1 MNIFKESLRLH
12 REKKGKIS
20 LESRVSVRNKHD
32 LSLIYTPGVASSCS
46 EISKDKEKVY
56 VLTNKGNSIAIVT
69 DGSSVMG
76 LGNIG
81 PEAALPVMEGKAIL
95 FKKLVDIDAIPICLN
110 TQNSKDI
117 IRIVKGISPSFG
129 GVNIEDIAAP
139 KCFEIENELQDIN
152 IPVFHDDQHAT
163 AIVIFAALTNASKVV
178 GKRLEDLKIIINGAG
193 AAGIATAKLL
203 LCYHEQEA
211 CFKNI
216 IMCDTQGIIY
226 KGRDN
231 LNRYKSELSRVTNLS
246 AKVGTLKDAIKKADV
261 FIGLSSGGLLTPT
274 MIQSMS
280 AKPIVF
286 ALANPIPEIMPE
298 LALKSGATIVGSG
311 RSDYPNQINNML
323 AFPGIF
329 RGALDARAK
338 TINQKMK
345 MDAALALSGCVKKPR
360 IDRILPPP
368 LKKSNA
374 VKVANA
380 VKRAAIKSRA

>member
-46 EISKDKEKVY
+46 EISKDEEKVY
-56 VLTNKGNSIAIVT
+56 DLTNKGNSIAIVT

-81 PEAALPVMEGKAIL
+81 PKAALPVMEGKSIL

-110 TQNSKDI
+110 TQNSEDI

-139 KCFEIENELQDIN
+139 KCFEIENKLQDIN

-163 AIVIFAALTNASKVV
+163 AIVIFAALTNASKVL

-211 CFKNI
+211 CLKNI

-226 KGRDN
+226 KGRDK

-261 FIGLSSGGLLTPT
+261 FIGLSSGGILTPK
-274 MIQSMS
+274 MIQSMN

-345 MDAALALSGCVKKPR
+345 MDAALALSKCVKKPR

-374 VKVANA
+374 MKVANA